1 MYKRFSVEVIHEQ
14 KRPHTVAFSRR
25 SKVLSEEL
33 GGTIKDQTR
42 SVMTTQ
48 TIEYCRQEIRDF
60 QFRHSV

>member
-1 MYKRFSVEVIHEQ
+1 MFMGVHELMDPEQ
-14 KRPHTVAFSRR
+14 VYNELINVAI
-25 SKVLSEEL
+25 VLSEEL